1 MSVGKFMAWF
11 VGLLIFGFIANSILN
26 RVPKND
32 PKSLLEKAAKDC
44 FVEKA
49 QNRMSDA
56 PCRAMENSA
65 RNL

>member
-11 VGLLIFGFIANSILN
+11 VGLLIFGFIANAF
-26 RVPKND
+26 VTHKPKND

-56 PCRAMENSA
+56 PCRAMESSA
-65 RNL
+65 RAM